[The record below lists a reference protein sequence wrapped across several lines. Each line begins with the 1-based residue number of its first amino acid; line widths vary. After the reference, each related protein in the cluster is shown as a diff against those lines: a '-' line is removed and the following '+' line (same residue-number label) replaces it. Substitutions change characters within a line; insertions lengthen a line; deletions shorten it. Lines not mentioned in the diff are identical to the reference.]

1 MSAASRAPCART
13 ARTATAAA
21 RPSPVRR
28 RAALTAGAAAAALLV
43 SACGSGGTSGGGG
56 NTNFV
61 TGTDGIATVAKG
73 ERTAA
78 PDLSGKTIDGK
89 TLDVADYKGKVVV
102 LNVWGSWCN
111 PCRAEAKYFAKV
123 SKAYAGKGVQF
134 VGINTRDTSTGAALA
149 FEKDCGHHLPQ
160 PLRPDRQAD
169 AALREGHAQPA
180 GDPLHPHPRPGR
192 EDRGPLAVRAQR
204 GTAAEDAQ
212 ARRRGEVT

>member
-1 MSAASRAPCART
+1 MSADSAPQRSNRTTRAAERT
-13 ARTATAAA
+13 R
-21 RPSPVRR
+21 RVRR
-28 RAALTAGAAAAALLV
+28 SVALAAGLAATALLV

-61 TGTDGIATVAKG
+61 TGTDGIATATKG
-73 ERTAA
+73 ERTPA
-78 PDLSGKTIDGK
+78 PELSGKTIAGK

-149 FEKDCGHHLPQ
+149 FEKDWGITYPSLYDPTGKLLLRFKKGTLNPQ
-160 PLRPDRQAD
+160 AIPSTLVLDRNGKI
-169 AALREGHAQPA
+169 AARSLSALSEERLLKMLKP
-180 GDPLHPHPRPGR
+180 
-192 EDRGPLAVRAQR
+192 VV
-204 GTAAEDAQ
+204 AEK
-212 ARRRGEVT
+212 